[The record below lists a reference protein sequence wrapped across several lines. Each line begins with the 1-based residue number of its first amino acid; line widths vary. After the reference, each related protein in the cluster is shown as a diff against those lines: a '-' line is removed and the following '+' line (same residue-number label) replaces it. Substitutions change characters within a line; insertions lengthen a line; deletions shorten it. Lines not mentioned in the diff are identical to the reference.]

1 MMSHVSMTTGMAVE
15 SITSGR
21 NGRWNDA
28 KRCASPITI
37 GKSAAQVMIA
47 IFHCAGG
54 LDGAGIPPTVSP
66 VTSQME
72 WADGTSGQFV
82 PNDSDCMQNQKPH

>member
-1 MMSHVSMTTGMAVE
+1 MTTGMAVE

-82 PNDSDCMQNQKPH
+82 RQTARIACRTRSPTEPRT